1 MYIHLMDERQKALY
15 VPLPGGEILMNEEYE
30 KISEE
35 VLKYISSE
43 PRSILK
49 KVAPVHM
56 VTIEEIRLRAN
67 RPLMLHTKRSDW
79 FVDLSGYLKKD
90 YDDCYVV
97 SREDIAKTLELIS
110 GNSIYAFQEDIKN
123 GFITL
128 KGGYRVGIAGRVI
141 FDGTGVKNIKD
152 FSGLNIRI
160 SREVCGCSNMIMK
173 YIVKSSRDIFNT
185 LLISPPQCGKTTILR
200 DIARNI
206 SDGINDLDFEG
217 LKVGVIDERSEI
229 ASCYKGVP
237 QNHTGVR
244 TDILD
249 ACPKTIGM
257 DTMLRSMS
265 PQVIITDE
273 IGNEGD
279 GDSIK
284 RVINA
289 GVKIIATAHGYNI
302 SELKTR
308 QEVIDLIEEKVFERY
323 VVLSSRKGPGT
334 LEEITDENLRVM
346 YRRDAYAI

>member
-1 MYIHLMDERQKALY
+1 
-15 VPLPGGEILMNEEYE
+15 
-30 KISEE
+30 
-35 VLKYISSE
+35 
-43 PRSILK
+43 
-49 KVAPVHM
+49 
-56 VTIEEIRLRAN
+56 
-67 RPLMLHTKRSDW
+67 
-79 FVDLSGYLKKD
+79 
-90 YDDCYVV
+90 
-97 SREDIAKTLELIS
+97 
-110 GNSIYAFQEDIKN
+110 
-123 GFITL
+123 
-128 KGGYRVGIAGRVI
+128 
-141 FDGTGVKNIKD
+141 
-152 FSGLNIRI
+152 
-160 SREVCGCSNMIMK
+160 MK
-173 YIVKSSRDIFNT
+173 YVVKSSRDIFNT

-206 SDGINDLDFEG
+206 SDGIKELDFTG

-244 TDILD
+244 TDVLD
-249 ACPKTIGM
+249 ACPKAIGM

-279 GDSIK
+279 GEAIK

-308 QEVIDLIEEKVFERY
+308 QEVIGLIEGKVFERY
-323 VVLSSRKGPGT
+323 VVLSSREGPGT

-346 YRRDAYAI
+346 YRRDAYAV